1 VHLPLLGPGDCW
13 GQRGYAALA
22 AFVVMGGR
30 IEGEGPRVVI
40 GEGEGEGEEV
50 VRVVVVVVLGAR
62 EDMVT
67 TTLRLWSSATFG
79 SGDKNL
85 RCCSGSSQ
93 CSDGIPCES
102 PNTKKMGRG
111 GGEGGEDGVWG
122 QKTATKKILNF
133 LRIE

>member
-111 GGEGGEDGVWG
+111 GGKGRRGGGGKEEGT
-122 QKTATKKILNF
+122 QKNLKF
-133 LRIE
+133 LEN